1 MSSHTPPVNG
11 LALDNLYEDVARG
24 APSMLWVSDANG
36 VMIFQN
42 DQYLAFTGL
51 TEKAA
56 KAPNSWS
63 NQVHPDDLDRVM
75 SVYINALKDR
85 RSFTVEYRLKRHDGR
100 FRDVL
105 DSARPRLDVDGNFAG
120 YVGSTID
127 ISERKA
133 QEKAVVETNRLSE
146 KRSHILNLL
155 YDLKSDLQVCR
166 EVDETRPVLTKYC
179 EQLFPGM
186 SARILLH
193 NNSRDLVEPF
203 LEWGPDHEFEVDMFT
218 PSECWA
224 LRKGKTH
231 LERPTSMGAMCPN
244 ARSCNHDNYLCVP
257 MVAFGDTVGVMQID
271 SSTEEPATNSDL
283 PNNGMES
290 LIELCSMTADEIA
303 GAVEELK
310 LRSKLQHQSTRDP
323 LTHLHNRRYFMEA
336 LEREIYRAQQK
347 NRELSLLMIDLDHF
361 KSFNDAHGH
370 IGGDTVLREFGKVL
384 EKATR
389 GGDIAAR
396 YGGEE
401 FAVVMIDCPA
411 EGARKRAD
419 EIRRSTERIAV
430 EFHRELLGGI
440 SASIGI
446 ANFPDDANSIDQLI
460 SQADEA
466 LYAAKSN
473 GRNCSIYV
481 GDSNTPQSQDEKIK
495 AVTAK

>member
-1 MSSHTPPVNG
+1 MSSRTKS
-11 LALDNLYEDVARG
+11 LASLQQDSLYEDVARG

-36 VMIFQN
+36 IMIFQN

-63 NQVHPDDLDRVM
+63 KQVHPDDLDRIM
-75 SVYINALKDR
+75 SVYISALKDH
-85 RSFTVEYRLKRHDGR
+85 RSFTVEYRLKRHDGQ

-105 DSARPRLDVDGNFAG
+105 DSAQPRLDVDGEFAG

-127 ISERKA
+127 ITERKA
-133 QEKAVVETNRLSE
+133 QEKAVIETNRLSE
-146 KRSHILNLL
+146 KRSHDLNLL

-166 EVDETRPVLTKYC
+166 EVEETRPVLTKYC

-203 LEWGPDHEFEVDMFT
+203 LDWGPEHEFEIDMFT
-218 PSECWA
+218 PTECWA

-231 LERPTSMGAMCPN
+231 LERPTSLGAMCPN
-244 ARSCNHDNYLCVP
+244 ARNCNHDNYLCVP
-257 MVAFGDTVGVMQID
+257 MVAFGETVGIMQLD
-271 SSTEEPATNSDL
+271 ASSQKVNDNEDTPGDAL
-283 PNNGMES
+283 ES
-290 LIELCSMTADEIA
+290 LVDLCGMTADEIA

-323 LTHLHNRRYFMEA
+323 LTHLYNRRYFMEA

-347 NRELSLLMIDLDHF
+347 DRELSLLMIDLDHF
-361 KSFNDAHGH
+361 KTFNDAHGH

-384 EKATR
+384 ENATR

-411 EGARKRAD
+411 EGALKRAD
-419 EIRRSTERIAV
+419 EIRRNTERIAI

-446 ANFPDDANSIDQLI
+446 ANFPGDANTIDQLI
-460 SQADEA
+460 SRADEA

-473 GRNCSIYV
+473 GRNCSVYA
-481 GDSNTPQSQDEKIK
+481 GELDTADGNKEPLK